1 MTKPIL
7 LVVNDDPG
15 ARYLWVRDLGHA
27 GFEVTEAMSGEQA
40 VGAARSHLPALV
52 VLDVK
57 LPGIDGFEVA
67 RRLRSNPAT
76 ASIKILHT
84 SVLPDVPA
92 LERQSRESGG
102 DVFLPVPSGEE
113 LTRAVR
119 SLLAA

>member
-1 MTKPIL
+1 MTQHI

-27 GFEVTEAMSGEQA
+27 GFEVAEAMTGEQA
-40 VGAARSHLPALV
+40 VGAARSHPPALV

-67 RRLRSNPAT
+67 RRLRADPAT
-76 ASIKILHT
+76 SSIKILHT
-84 SVLPDVPA
+84 SVMPDVPA

-102 DVFLPVPSGEE
+102 DVFVPMPSSGEE
-113 LTRAVR
+113 LAQAVR